1 MDLHHAQIIA
11 SSDGSILGEFAIREK
26 LLSPLHHDHNSSESA
41 YNHIQQEAQ
50 HKFFWKIG
58 EQLQH
63 FDEIFIFGPGK
74 AQEALFN
81 YLAADKHFRMK
92 KMSIDSAD
100 HMTDNQMVAKVRD
113 HFKH

>member
-11 SSDGSILGEFAIREK
+11 SNDGSISGEFAIKEK
-26 LLSPLHHDHNSSESA
+26 LLSTSHHDHSSSESA
-41 YNHIQQEAQ
+41 HHHMQQEAQ

-58 EQLQH
+58 EHLQQ

-81 YLAADKHFRMK
+81 YLAADKHFRSK
-92 KMSIDSAD
+92 KMSIDSAA
-100 HMTDNQMVAKVRD
+100 HMTENQMVAKVRD